1 MKRHNRPG
9 WRHLAQ
15 SVFVLCGLAASVA
28 WADTLKPFT
37 TDGCSSFP
45 DGTPWQQTL
54 WLDCCVKHDI
64 AYWIGGTKED
74 RVAAD
79 ETLEQCVAAVAE
91 PAIAKLMLAGVRAG
105 GTPYFPTTYRWGYGW
120 SYPRGY
126 GALSRDDAEQVNARR
141 LVVPMLNGAGVKAIP
156 ALHKLL
162 GSYDLLAPAE
172 R

>member
-1 MKRHNRPG
+1 LKRQSWLC
-9 WRHLAQ
+9 WREVSRIA
-15 SVFVLCGLAASVA
+15 VVLGGLAAPAA

-64 AYWIGGTKED
+64 AYWIGGTKDD
-74 RVAAD
+74 RLAAD
-79 ETLEQCVAAVAE
+79 EALQQCVAAVGE
-91 PAIAKLMLAGVRAG
+91 PAIAELMLAGVRVG

-141 LVVPMLNGAGVKAIP
+141 LVVPMLNGVGVKAIP

>member
-1 MKRHNRPG
+1 MKRLSWLC
-9 WRHLAQ
+9 WREVSRLA
-15 SVFVLCGLAASVA
+15 VVLCGLAAPAA
-28 WADTLKPFT
+28 WADALKPFT

-64 AYWIGGTKED
+64 AYWIGGTKDD
-74 RVAAD
+74 RLAAD
-79 ETLEQCVAAVAE
+79 EALQQCVAAVGE
-91 PAIAKLMLAGVRAG
+91 PAIAELMLAGVRVG

-141 LVVPMLNGAGVKAIP
+141 LVVPMLNGVGVKAIP

>member
-64 AYWIGGTKED
+64 AYWIGGTKE
-74 RVAAD
+74 
-79 ETLEQCVAAVAE
+79 ES
-91 PAIAKLMLAGVRAG
+91 P
-105 GTPYFPTTYRWGYGW
+105 PTRPW
-120 SYPRGY
+120 SNVWPRS
-126 GALSRDDAEQVNARR
+126 ASRR
-141 LVVPMLNGAGVKAIP
+141 LRN
-156 ALHKLL
+156 
-162 GSYDLLAPAE
+162 
-172 R
+172 

>member
-1 MKRHNRPG
+1 MGYRRSARRCAAYLG
-9 WRHLAQ
+9 FL
-15 SVFVLCGLAASVA
+15 LGGLFASVA
-28 WADTLKPFT
+28 SADNIKPFT

-64 AYWIGGTKED
+64 AYWIGGTKDD

-79 ETLEQCVAAVAE
+79 EALEQCVAAVGE
-91 PAIAKLMLAGVRAG
+91 PEIAKLMLAGVRVG

-126 GALSRDDAEQVNARR
+126 GALSREEAEQVNARR
-141 LVVPMLNGAGVKAIP
+141 LVVPMLNGVGVRAIP
-156 ALHKLL
+156 PLHKLL
-162 GSYDLLAPAE
+162 GAYDLLAPAE